1 MQDIDTR
8 LFRYFVAVAEEK
20 QFARASVRLGITPP
34 TLTHQIQKLE
44 HLLGVQLFKR
54 RAGSTIELTEAGKR
68 LLDHARKVL
77 LQTSEAQLAAQ
88 QAARGEVGRIEIGF
102 MPSAT
107 FAGIMHKC
115 IGEFQ
120 RKNPAIEIILR
131 QMVPMAQLNAIVRQ
145 DLNCGFMRSPFQYP
159 TGLDGFVLERQP
171 MVLAMPRNHP
181 LARQK
186 RIDPRKL
193 RNETFVNTALELD
206 LGFWGHS
213 EALAEVGKFVPKVVK
228 GVPDM
233 ITVLTYVSAGYG
245 IGMVPK
251 HMSRMDVPNV
261 TYRDFLPRSV
271 APSSIAFIYRRND
284 PSPAA
289 SLLQKYMRGH
299 ALASEQRGS
308 PR

>member
-1 MQDIDTR
+1 MLDIDTR
-8 LFRYFVAVAEEK
+8 LFRYFVAVADEK
-20 QFARASVRLGITPP
+20 QFARASARLAITPP

-44 HLLGVQLFKR
+44 RMLRVQLFKR
-54 RAGSTIELTEAGKR
+54 KPGSDIELTEAGKR

-77 LQTSEAQLAAQ
+77 AQASEAQLAAQ

-120 RKNPAIEIILR
+120 RKNPAVEIILH

-145 DLNCGFMRSPFQYP
+145 ELSCGLMRSPFQYP
-159 TGLDGFVLERQP
+159 TGLDGFVLQRQP

-186 RIDPRKL
+186 RIDPRTLKD
-193 RNETFVNTALELD
+193 ETFVNTALELD

-213 EALAEVGKFVPKVVK
+213 EALAQVGKFEPKVTK
-228 GVPDM
+228 RVPDM

-245 IGMVPK
+245 IGMIPK

-261 TYRDFLPRSV
+261 VYRDFTPKSV
-271 APSSIAFIYRRND
+271 APSSIAFVYRRAD

-289 SLLQKYMRGH
+289 KLLQEYMRAYQVAG
-299 ALASEQRGS
+299 
-308 PR
+308 